1 VILDH
6 LSTHSKKGGTWLA
19 RHPPAHFHF
28 TPANASWL
36 DQIEVWFSILAVR
49 LLRNGSF
56 TSAQELRDAMD
67 RDLNQATLCCFT
79 RLGIGPPMQQRK
91 ALLVFPQHVLTQLDQ
106 TNEKLVAQRLPFFDA
121 PTLGLSGCLGIQRFD
136 QLVGERWIDVM
147 RPVLDCCRVELAQR
161 GD

>member
-1 VILDH
+1 MILDP

-19 RHPPAHFHF
+19 RHPHAHFHF

-67 RDLNQATLCCFT
+67 RDLNQATLC
-79 RLGIGPPMQQRK
+79 
-91 ALLVFPQHVLTQLDQ
+91 
-106 TNEKLVAQRLPFFDA
+106 
-121 PTLGLSGCLGIQRFD
+121 
-136 QLVGERWIDVM
+136 
-147 RPVLDCCRVELAQR
+147 
-161 GD
+161 